1 MKETNWRLVANAGRL
16 RWGGVIRM
24 SGIVEDVRA
33 ELARALSGA
42 LQAARHQGA
51 IRVDEAPDF
60 TVEAPRE
67 KEHGDFAANLA
78 MLLAKPAR
86 MAPRKA
92 AEILVQNLSLAGTW
106 IERVE
111 IAGPGF
117 INFYLNP
124 LWVYQALPR
133 IINSGKDY
141 GRVDVGRGKKVQVEF
156 VSANPTGL
164 LHMGNAR
171 GAALGDSIAAI
182 LDFAG
187 YDVAREFYINDAG
200 NQIENFGLS
209 LEARYL
215 QLVGRDAQVPE
226 EGYHGEDIVETVR
239 GFIALNGGRL
249 LDVPQEKRRF
259 ALVKYAL
266 AEKLEAIKKVL
277 GDFGVSYDV
286 WFSEQSLHDSG
297 AVQDTLNFLKERG
310 CIYESE
316 DALWFKATDFGVE
329 KDEVVVRSNGI
340 PTYFASDVAYHRNKF
355 QRGFEWVID
364 IWGADHHGHVPRMK
378 GAVSAL
384 GYDPSALDV
393 VIMQLVRL
401 YKGGEIVRM
410 SKRSGQF
417 VTLEELVEEV
427 GRDAARYFFVMRGAD
442 SHLDFDLDLAKAES
456 NENPVYYIQYAH
468 ARICSILRQ
477 YAEQGGSMPGL
488 DEVDLSLLIEEYELA
503 LARKLADFP
512 VEVASAAAG
521 LAPQRIAR
529 YLHELAGLLHSF
541 YNSHRVITSDK
552 GVSAARLAL
561 VNATRITLK
570 NALGLLGLTAP
581 ERM

>member
-1 MKETNWRLVANAGRL
+1 
-16 RWGGVIRM
+16 M
-24 SGIVEDVRA
+24 SGIVEEVRA

-297 AVQDTLNFLKERG
+297 AVQDTLNFLKKRG

-552 GVSAARLAL
+552 GVSAARLVL
-561 VNATRITLK
+561 VNATRITLE
-570 NALGLLGLTAP
+570 NALCLLGLTAP

>member
-1 MKETNWRLVANAGRL
+1 
-16 RWGGVIRM
+16 M
-24 SGIVEDVRA
+24 SGIVEEVRA

-124 LWVYQALPR
+124 LWVYQALPQ

-226 EGYHGEDIVETVR
+226 EGYHGEDIIETVR

-266 AEKLEAIKKVL
+266 AEKLGAIKKVL

-503 LARKLADFP
+503 LARRLADFP

-561 VNATRITLK
+561 VNATRITLE
-570 NALGLLGLTAP
+570 NALCLLGLTAP

>member
-1 MKETNWRLVANAGRL
+1 
-16 RWGGVIRM
+16 M
-24 SGIVEDVRA
+24 SGIVEEVRA

-226 EGYHGEDIVETVR
+226 EGYHGEDIIETVR

-297 AVQDTLNFLKERG
+297 AVQDTLNFLKKRG

-552 GVSAARLAL
+552 GVSAARLVL
-561 VNATRITLK
+561 VNATRITLE
-570 NALGLLGLTAP
+570 NALCLLGLTAP